1 MQIYNTLTRKKEE
14 FKPLEGNKVKMF
26 VCGPTVYDYI
36 HIGNART
43 FVFFDVVAKYLRF
56 KGFDVEFIQNITDI
70 DDRIIRRAQESGK
83 EPQELAKEYKKY
95 FLEDSEKLGISSVSK
110 FARATEHIPEVIKQ
124 VKTLIDTGHAYEIK
138 GDGWYFD
145 LKTFPEYG
153 KLSGRTAEMAD
164 DAVSRIDENENK
176 RNRGDFCLW
185 KFSKNNEP
193 SWPAEFGNGRPGW
206 HIEDTA
212 ITDKY
217 FGSQYDLHGGG
228 QDLIFPHH
236 EAEIAQQE
244 SASGLKPFVKYW
256 MHSAFL
262 VNNAKKMSKSLGNF
276 ATAREIIEKYPT
288 EAIRFFLL
296 SAHYR
301 TPLDFND
308 NALDQAEAAISR
320 IGEFISRMQNLHPV
334 KSGEAGTAKQLFDG
348 VKANDSVDP
357 ELSGISEKLHD
368 NIEAAFDDD
377 FNTSKVFGE
386 IFETIKKLN
395 IAADNGKLDEFTA
408 KSVIELLNN
417 FNQVLG
423 IVPASQSSVPDEIK
437 KLADEREQFRKD
449 KNFTE
454 SDKLRSEIESLG
466 FEIKDTIY
474 GSLIKKR

>member
-14 FKPLEGNKVKMF
+14 FKPRENNVVKMF
-26 VCGPTVYDYI
+26 VCGPTVYDFI

-43 FVFFDVVAKYLRF
+43 FVFFDIVAKYFRF

-83 EPQELAKEYKKY
+83 EPQELAKEYEKY

-110 FARATEHIPEVIKQ
+110 FARATKHIPEVIKQ
-124 VKTLIDTGHAYEIK
+124 VKTLINKGHAYEIK
-138 GDGWYFD
+138 DDPEKLRNGASGWYFD

-164 DAVSRIDENENK
+164 DAISRIDENENK

-212 ITDKY
+212 ITEKY

-262 VNNAKKMSKSLGNF
+262 VNNAKKMSKSLDNF

-308 NALDQAEAAISR
+308 DALNQAEAATNR
-320 IGEFISRMQNLHPV
+320 IGEFVSRMQNIET
-334 KSGEAGTAKQLFDG
+334 G
-348 VKANDSVDP
+348 DSVNP
-357 ELSGISEKLHD
+357 ELSGITEKLHD

-377 FNTSKVFGE
+377 FNIAKVFGE
-386 IFETIKKLN
+386 IFEAIKKLN

-408 KSVIELLNN
+408 KSVVELLNN
-417 FNQVLG
+417 FNKVLG
-423 IVPASQSSVPDEIK
+423 IIPASQSPIPDEVK
-437 KLADEREQFRKD
+437 KLTDEREVFRKD
-449 KNFTE
+449 KNFSE
-454 SDKLRSEIESLG
+454 ADKLRTEIESLG
-466 FEIKDTIY
+466 YEIKDTIY
-474 GSLIKKR
+474 GSLIKKK

>member
-1 MQIYNTLTRKKEE
+1 
-14 FKPLEGNKVKMF
+14 MF
-26 VCGPTVYDYI
+26 VCGPTVYDFI

-43 FVFFDVVAKYLRF
+43 FVFFDIVAKYFRF

-83 EPQELAKEYKKY
+83 EPQELAKEYEKY

-110 FARATEHIPEVIKQ
+110 FARATKHIPEVIKQ
-124 VKTLIDTGHAYEIK
+124 VKTLINKGHAYEIK
-138 GDGWYFD
+138 DDPEKLRNGASGWYFD

-164 DAVSRIDENENK
+164 DAISRIDENENK

-212 ITDKY
+212 ITEKY

-262 VNNAKKMSKSLGNF
+262 VNNAKKMSKSLDNF

-308 NALDQAEAAISR
+308 DALNQAEAATNR
-320 IGEFISRMQNLHPV
+320 IGEFVSRMQNIET
-334 KSGEAGTAKQLFDG
+334 G
-348 VKANDSVDP
+348 DSVNP
-357 ELSGISEKLHD
+357 ELSGITEKLHD

-377 FNTSKVFGE
+377 FNIAKVFGE
-386 IFETIKKLN
+386 IFEAIKKLN

-408 KSVIELLNN
+408 KSVVELLNN
-417 FNQVLG
+417 FNKVLG
-423 IVPASQSSVPDEIK
+423 IIPASQSPIPDEVK
-437 KLADEREQFRKD
+437 KLTDEREVFRKD
-449 KNFTE
+449 KNFSE
-454 SDKLRSEIESLG
+454 ADKLRTEIESLG
-466 FEIKDTIY
+466 YEIKDTIY
-474 GSLIKKR
+474 GSLIKKK